1 METIKQAAVKCGEN
15 IYTLP
20 RPHRHA
26 DIYELIYNHAG
37 LVELRKGIDGFLTDT
52 NRFVDRSEAYGI
64 ANNANQIISDD
75 ASPAA
80 LYTEDLY

>member
-1 METIKQAAVKCGEN
+1 MEMIKQAAVKCGDN

-26 DIYELIYNHAG
+26 DIYELIYNNAG
-37 LVELRKGIDGFLTDT
+37 LVELRKGIDGFLTDAG
-52 NRFVDRSEAYGI
+52 RFVDRCEAYQI